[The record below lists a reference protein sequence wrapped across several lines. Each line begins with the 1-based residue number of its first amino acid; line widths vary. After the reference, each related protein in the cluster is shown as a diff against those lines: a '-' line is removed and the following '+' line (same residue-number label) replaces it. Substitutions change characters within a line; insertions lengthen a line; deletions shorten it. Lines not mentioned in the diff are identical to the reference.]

1 MFARMSIAAVRRPL
15 STIAPSIAAP
25 ARLFH
30 RIKCATFQNA
40 PNDAKGATL
49 HCTTD
54 MVLRSTPRRGLAY
67 GKESRFGKK
76 RTQVLEEQVPS
87 QKSDWLSQQQSA
99 PPAGAPG
106 ATFPSYGSRRDEQR
120 QGTQFDALSTGVVEH
135 MRKVYA
141 TLAAGIGI
149 AAGGSLFA
157 MATPL
162 ATMPA
167 IIPGLAAIVPL
178 LGLMYTS
185 KHTHSFALR
194 AGLYAAF
201 TGLSGVALAPLL
213 LLALKVSPAIVPQ
226 ALILTTALFGSMTAL
241 SLLAP
246 RGAMLRW
253 GVPLGGGVIVLMGAG
268 IASMFVP
275 VTSAWYPLLH
285 GVQMYGGLTLF
296 TLYVAYDTQKMID
309 EYEMGEDDHLK
320 HAVDLFIDFKHI
332 FMRILILLMG
342 RSND

>member
-1 MFARMSIAAVRRPL
+1 MATPRL
-15 STIAPSIAAP
+15 IAPGFAAP
-25 ARLFH
+25 ARAIH
-30 RIKCATFQNA
+30 HMKCAT
-40 PNDAKGATL
+40 PPTTHSGVKTATL
-49 HCTTD
+49 PGTGGTCAI
-54 MVLRSTPRRGLAY
+54 LRCTPRRGLAY
-67 GKESRFGKK
+67 GKESRFQKTKKK
-76 RTQVLEEQVPS
+76 RAQVLEEEPP
-87 QKSDWLSQQQSA
+87 QQNGQSSLFQQHQQA

-106 ATFPSYGSRRDEQR
+106 VTFPVHDSQRNEQR
-120 QGTQFDALSTGVVEH
+120 QGTQLDSLSSGVVEH

-162 ATMPA
+162 ATMHP
-167 IIPGLAAIVPL
+167 IIPGLAAMVPL
-178 LGLMYTS
+178 MGLMYTN
-185 KHTHSFALR
+185 KHTHSFGLR

-213 LLALKVSPAIVPQ
+213 LLALKVSPAVVPQ
-226 ALILTTALFGSMTAL
+226 ALVLTTALFGSMTAL
-241 SLLAP
+241 SLMAP
-246 RGAMLRW
+246 PGAMLRW
-253 GVPLGGGVIVLMGAG
+253 GVPLGGGLLVLMGTG

-285 GVQMYGGLTLF
+285 NVMMYGGLTLF

-320 HAVDLFIDFKHI
+320 HAVDLFIDFKNI
-332 FMRILILLMG
+332 FTRILILLMG
-342 RSND
+342 RGGD